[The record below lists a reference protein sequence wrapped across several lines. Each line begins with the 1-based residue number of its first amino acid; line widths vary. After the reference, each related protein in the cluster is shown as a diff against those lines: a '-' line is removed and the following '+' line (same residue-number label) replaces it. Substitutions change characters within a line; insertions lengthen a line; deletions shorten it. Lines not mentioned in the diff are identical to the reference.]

1 MIGIIQELLKG
12 FRRKSRLFMRI
23 IKIKSYFILYNDK
36 KSKLYFFD
44 LFIFIIDLIIN
55 VLIIQFKITCI
66 DGAMLSM
73 FNR

>member
-12 FRRKSRLFMRI
+12 FSRKSRLFMRI